1 MPSPASREHAVRRP
15 VVPLNLLVDMVA
27 VVVVRDI
34 DAQVQILTELYAS
47 TGEVGIRVSTRY
59 DLAVTHPEAVTV
71 LNATP

>member
-1 MPSPASREHAVRRP
+1 
-15 VVPLNLLVDMVA
+15 MVA

-47 TGEVGIRVSTRY
+47 TGEVGIKVSTRY